1 MLKNEFQM
9 AVSLNLSNQTEKQ
22 FLFLK
27 KKGNSDFEC
36 EVKDLRGDI
45 TLGIRRFSLTVVQEC

>member
-9 AVSLNLSNQTEKQ
+9 AVSLNLSNPTGKQ
-22 FLFLK
+22 FLLK
-27 KKGNSDFEC
+27 KRGNSDFEC
-36 EVKDLRGDI
+36 EVKDLRGDV

>member
-9 AVSLNLSNQTEKQ
+9 AVSLNLSNQTGKQ
-22 FLFLK
+22 FLFFK

-36 EVKDLRGDI
+36 EVKDLRGDV

>member
-1 MLKNEFQM
+1 M
-9 AVSLNLSNQTEKQ
+9 AVSLNLSNQTGKQ
-22 FLFLK
+22 FLFFLK

-45 TLGIRRFSLTVVQEC
+45 TLGIRRFCLTVVQEC

>member
-1 MLKNEFQM
+1 M